1 MVEGES
7 KSNYVDS
14 KNEGSANTTTENI
27 THPLPDEKV
36 EFNKDFDTCNCI
48 PLRAKQVVE
57 FIESRSHLPFLSA
70 HFGPF
75 GRQLF
80 FCKWPHLL

>member
-36 EFNKDFDTCNCI
+36 SIQQRF
-48 PLRAKQVVE
+48 
-57 FIESRSHLPFLSA
+57 
-70 HFGPF
+70 
-75 GRQLF
+75 
-80 FCKWPHLL
+80 